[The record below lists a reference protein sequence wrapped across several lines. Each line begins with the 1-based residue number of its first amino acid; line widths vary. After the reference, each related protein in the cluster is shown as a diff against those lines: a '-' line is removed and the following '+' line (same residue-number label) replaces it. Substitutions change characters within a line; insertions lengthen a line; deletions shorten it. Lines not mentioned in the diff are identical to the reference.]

1 MLSIFLSNE
10 EILNIKQINPIA
22 LKEIAHFV
30 ITCDYNNNFK
40 DFIRKDL
47 DEKGNHYLII
57 TMRKIDNK
65 VYYILILIK
74 EW

>member
-22 LKEIAHFV
+22 LKEIEHLV
-30 ITCDYNNNFK
+30 VTCDDNNNFK
-40 DFIRKDL
+40 DFIREDL

-65 VYYILILIK
+65 VYSLLILIK
-74 EW
+74 Q

>member
-22 LKEIAHFV
+22 LKEIEHLV
-30 ITCDYNNNFK
+30 VTCDDNDNFK
-40 DFIRKDL
+40 DFIREDL

-74 EW
+74 Q

>member
-22 LKEIAHFV
+22 LKEIEHLV
-30 ITCDYNNNFK
+30 VTCDDNDNFK
-40 DFIRKDL
+40 DFIREDL

-65 VYYILILIK
+65 VYSIFILIK
-74 EW
+74 Q

>member
-22 LKEIAHFV
+22 LKEIEHLV
-30 ITCDYNNNFK
+30 VTCDDNNNFK

-57 TMRKIDNK
+57 TMRKIDIK
-65 VYYILILIK
+65 VYSLLILIK
-74 EW
+74 Q

>member
-22 LKEIAHFV
+22 LKEIEHLV
-30 ITCDYNNNFK
+30 VTCDDNNNFK

-65 VYYILILIK
+65 VYSLLILIK
-74 EW
+74 